1 MIIHLFVLFP
11 GRGSYGSVY
20 KARIIESNDIVAVKI
35 IPLTEQ
41 DEMDSI
47 QKEIAM
53 LRDCNHPNI
62 VRYYGAWRAP
72 DALWIAMEYCA
83 GGSVSDIMHACNAP
97 LEEAVISYICSETL
111 AGLVYLHALGRVHRD
126 IKCGNILLTDN
137 GEVKLADF
145 GVAAQLTSTLSKR
158 NTFIGTPHW
167 MAPEVIQASQYDGKV
182 DIWALGI
189 SSIEMAE
196 RYPPRWRVN
205 PNRVIFMVVRDPP
218 PRLAEKERWTLAF
231 QDFISQCLT
240 KDPRSRPTARY
251 LQQHKFIARDR
262 AIALRA
268 LMPLVHRAELE
279 YASLLDLG
287 GGHHPVLGGTGSEDG
302 YFSWRHQ
309 QQQQQAAGV
318 GGGGA
323 IAGTVLAG
331 GRPLAASGTVVESRP
346 PPPPPQMPSSNHSST
361 GTLVMRREDSPG
373 RGVGIQHRLSPS
385 SQQQQQRR
393 PSSGTTSREHSSVIS
408 GGGGGS
414 GKLPQLP
421 VSEASIDYLA
431 AVQSAAGGGHVADFG
446 DTRYPHQQQQQQ
458 FSPNGGQRSGGGGGG
473 AYNIQRNNNLNNRGA
488 WSPEHD
494 GPLGHSPLAP
504 LPWNDPGNSGS
515 HMAARGEVH
524 RIAERLYTIHSSGE
538 IVPLPFLQATDFAP
552 LALLGLHRHPAA
564 EIKEITAQ
572 HLGHLQHNSQQ
583 KQQQQQQRQLQLSM
597 AAAAGGAV
605 LEKSHFTQDYL
616 DWKGALRD
624 VLIEAQSGEVDSGD
638 DSTGQALVNG
648 KLSPALVSRIQAS
661 PVLLNLA
668 SALASHKAALEEQ
681 RELGASVKVQEPTK
695 KKAEVLADTLRAIL
709 CL

>member
-1 MIIHLFVLFP
+1 
-11 GRGSYGSVY
+11 
-20 KARIIESNDIVAVKI
+20 
-35 IPLTEQ
+35 
-41 DEMDSI
+41 
-47 QKEIAM
+47 M

-97 LEEAVISYICSETL
+97 LEEAVISYICAETL
-111 AGLVYLHALGRVHRD
+111 AGLSYLHALGRVHRD

-218 PRLAEKERWTLAF
+218 PRLTEKEKWTLAF
-231 QDFISQCLT
+231 QDFIAQCLA

-262 AIALRA
+262 AIALRE

-279 YASLLDLG
+279 YASLLDLSGAG
-287 GGHHPVLGGTGSEDG
+287 GGNHPGLAGTGSEDG

-309 QQQQQAAGV
+309 QAAA
-318 GGGGA
+318 GGGA

-331 GRPLAASGTVVESRP
+331 GRPLASSGTVVESRP
-346 PPPPPQMPSSNHSST
+346 GGGGSGVQMPSSNHSSS
-361 GTLVMRREDSPG
+361 GTLVIRREDSPG
-373 RGVGIQHRLSPS
+373 RVVGVHRQSPPAQHRRPGSTTS
-385 SQQQQQRR
+385 SREQVQLQQQ
-393 PSSGTTSREHSSVIS
+393 
-408 GGGGGS
+408 
-414 GKLPQLP
+414 P
-421 VSEASIDYLA
+421 VSEASVDYLA
-431 AVQSAAGGGHVADFG
+431 AVQSAAGGGHIADLG
-446 DTRYPHQQQQQQ
+446 DHPHHPSPGPRGGGQQYNQAVQQQQHL
-458 FSPNGGQRSGGGGGG
+458 G
-473 AYNIQRNNNLNNRGA
+473 NNNLKNMNRGA
-488 WSPEHD
+488 WSPAGDEA
-494 GPLGHSPLAP
+494 LGHSPLPP
-504 LPWNDPGNSGS
+504 LPWEASGNSAG
-515 HMAARGEVH
+515 HIAAH
-524 RIAERLYTIHSSGE
+524 RIESHRIVERLYNIHSSGE
-538 IVPLPFLQATDFAP
+538 VVPLPFLKATDFAP
-552 LALLGLHRHPAA
+552 LALLGFHRHPAA
-564 EIKEITAQ
+564 DIMEKQAQ
-572 HLGHLQHNSQQ
+572 YLVHLHHP
-583 KQQQQQQRQLQLSM
+583 QQQQQQNQQM
-597 AAAAGGAV
+597 AGGQ
-605 LEKSHFTQDYL
+605 KFSHNYL
-616 DWKGALRD
+616 DWQGALRD
-624 VLIEAQSGEVDSGD
+624 VLLEAQYGEMDGGD
-638 DSTGQALVNG
+638 ATGQTLVNG

-681 RELGASVKVQEPTK
+681 QELEAPLRVQEPTK
-695 KKAEVLADTLRAIL
+695 KKAEALADTLRAIL

>member
-1 MIIHLFVLFP
+1 MEEFKITYFLFT

-20 KARIIESNDIVAVKI
+20 KARIIESSDIVAVKI

-62 VRYYGAWRAP
+62 VQYYGSWRAS

-97 LEEAVISYICSETL
+97 LEEAVISYICAETL

-126 IKCGNILLTDN
+126 IKCGNILLTDS

-218 PRLAEKERWTLAF
+218 PRLTEKERWTLAF
-231 QDFISQCLT
+231 QDFIAQCLA

-251 LQQHKFIARDR
+251 LQQHKYIARDR

-268 LMPLVHRAELE
+268 LMPLVHRAQLE

-287 GGHHPVLGGTGSEDG
+287 GGGGHHAGLAGTGSEDG

-309 QQQQQAAGV
+309 QQHQV
-318 GGGGA
+318 
-323 IAGTVLAG
+323 AGTVLAG
-331 GRPLAASGTVVESRP
+331 GRPLAASGTVVESQPGGGGGGAP
-346 PPPPPQMPSSNHSST
+346 PMPSSNLNSS
-361 GTLVMRREDSPG
+361 GTLIIKKEDALIK
-373 RGVGIQHRLSPS
+373 GVVIQHRAS
-385 SQQQQQRR
+385 SYEQQQQLKQQRR
-393 PSSGTTSREHSSVIS
+393 PSGTSSCQEHSSLIS
-408 GGGGGS
+408 NGVNHH
-414 GKLPQLP
+414 QQQP

-431 AVQSAAGGGHVADFG
+431 AVQSAAEGGHHIDHSGNHPSPIEHRGSQFNQQLPPPQRNISKNMG
-446 DTRYPHQQQQQQ
+446 D
-458 FSPNGGQRSGGGGGG
+458 NN
-473 AYNIQRNNNLNNRGA
+473 YNIGRPRSSAGYNNFEKL
-488 WSPEHD
+488 
-494 GPLGHSPLAP
+494 GPPPP
-504 LPWNDPGNSGS
+504 LPWD
-515 HMAARGEVH
+515 AAGTNNASQVTNRGEVH

-538 IVPLPFLQATDFAP
+538 VVPLPFLQATDFAP

-564 EIKEITAQ
+564 EIKEITSQ
-572 HLGHLQHNSQQ
+572 HLGHLQHHNQQQ
-583 KQQQQQQRQLQLSM
+583 KHQELSM
-597 AAAAGGAV
+597 ASLADGQSTR
-605 LEKSHFTQDYL
+605 LSQDYL
-616 DWKGALRD
+616 DWQGALRD
-624 VLIEAQSGEVDSGD
+624 VLIEAQSGEVDGGD
-638 DSTGQALVNG
+638 DATGQALVNG
-648 KLSPALVSRIQAS
+648 KLSPALIARIQAS

-681 RELGASVKVQEPTK
+681 SELGAPVRVQEPTK
-695 KKAEVLADTLRAIL
+695 KKAEMLADTLRAIL